1 MKMKRLIENK
11 CKILL
16 TMLTLLF
23 GIFFP
28 PELMVYAG
36 ESNNVQIEMDGYGT
50 HEYPYLISNEEDLNN
65 LRDVIESGDSLVG
78 VWFALTEDID
88 LQGESIEPLANQE
101 EGLTFQGGFD
111 GRGHKISNYVINIK
125 DGKAS
130 FFGRMDGIVENLEL
144 DGTIQGKI
152 CSSFA
157 QDGYGIIM
165 NCISGSDLYA
175 DEEASGI
182 VNNWNGALQNIV
194 FQGNIVAPTNV
205 GIVKSGKGSAT
216 QIYAKNYEVGDI
228 KEISYYGTFYDEK
241 DVQNIVDLL
250 NSYAVQLFFISEDG
264 KWLNEWE
271 MGENIQFSSEVAAFK
286 GTGTENNPL
295 IVDSRDKLEVLATFI
310 NAGYSFNSMY
320 LYQTADID
328 LSGNAWTMLLDD
340 SVAFEGIYDG
350 NGHAIRNLNT
360 EGKVGGLF
368 KNFNGKI
375 LNLKLENCQTNQ
387 GSGFAGSIGENA
399 LLLNCYCD
407 GNTSDTKSLN
417 KLQQTDRLVNCYIAG
432 LVEPSVDELNN
443 GLINL
448 IVNYGIHCGE
458 LYTWCLEDDIKFD
471 SNYKDIYLEKDR
483 MYWEGNGVE
492 KNPYI
497 ISSIKDFVYLR
508 ECVYYNESFWRYWF
522 KQVADI
528 DFSEVYDWRAISDE
542 TASNSFYGYYDG
554 DGYKLQ
560 NFHAE
565 NLALTQSG
573 TLFGNV
579 SGAVFNVH
587 VVDCKI
593 TGVGN
598 GILAYNVSST
608 GKIINN
614 IVEISRFS
622 LVDSSLAIA
631 YNNYGRILNNIVVC
645 PNTIPGA
652 RICLLNGNFDDDLK
666 VPEMDKNQIIE
677 EINDSVV
684 NKFNTGVLSVALHIK
699 QRIINFN
706 LLSINEND
714 EYNLLNDV
722 NLISSIGIK
731 FIKGML
737 FSNKLLLLAVIWSLG
752 VILFILYKIIKW
764 IYGKRKMGTRMLLQ
778 IQVVVGIYFAFVIAM
793 YRLNPMAIKTRLAFI
808 INTVC
813 FCIFCGCS
821 IIVIK
826 RKKTYKRN
834 YDFQYSLC
842 KKYMPL
848 IGALMVT
855 TIVVVA
861 HINTPIA
868 YDADL
873 YYGSFEQAIQNFNF
887 SITGILDSFCIASK
901 PMHGVAMLMT
911 IGEAIDPGTARG
923 VYICNLI
930 FLLLAQLCICQ
941 IIEKWFPKL
950 PFGIAALLSL
960 CFSLS
965 GYVIVGATYI
975 NPDFYSVVCFA
986 IFLWCVVF
994 EYKLFAIFFGFLV
1007 LCSKPNMV
1015 ISYLIFGGI
1024 YFIYECISKKTHI
1037 FKWLVYT
1044 LPASIYLILYFG
1056 IDSLNRAGVPAESQ
1070 NEFIYTIGSR
1080 LLQYF
1085 SYGFIWV
1092 QEIFII
1098 VMLIV
1103 IVKGK
1108 KLKIFKNEKSVG
1120 LFAIWIACLSQ
1131 LLITIAG
1138 GATLQLCPRYL
1149 SVCAIK
1155 NIMLFAL
1162 SLEVLQLKRKLVY
1175 TVVPILTVLLFIQ
1188 LFRTIDPSIILTCDY
1203 KYDDL
1208 YYLVF
1213 AKKNQTG
1220 NDLAFYNYEYCK
1232 DAHCGSEILS
1242 TLSKEE
1248 IRNLYSDSGEGYK
1261 MAIGSSDIYAAYW
1274 DTSRKYRTYIP
1285 NEDCV
1290 RLKMN
1295 SIINGINTRQEY
1307 MLKGYAVIL
1316 RDAEK
1321 HSIKN
1326 VLYDRNSQKVN
1337 NFTLYFSN
1345 RQK

>member
-1 MKMKRLIENK
+1 MKRLIENK

-16 TMLTLLF
+16 TMLILVF
-23 GIFFP
+23 GIFFL
-28 PELMVYAG
+28 PESMVYAS
-36 ESNNVQIEMDGYGT
+36 ESNNVEIEMDGYGT

-65 LRDVIESGDSLVG
+65 LRDVIESGNSLVG

-88 LQGESIEPLANQE
+88 LQGETIEPLVNQE
-101 EGLTFQGGFD
+101 KGLTFQGGFD
-111 GRGHKISNYVINIK
+111 GRGHKISNYVINRK
-125 DGKAS
+125 DEKAS
-130 FFGRMDGIVENLEL
+130 FFGRMDGVVENLEL
-144 DGTIQGKI
+144 DGTIQGKT

-182 VNNWNGALQNIV
+182 VNNWNGTLQNIV
-194 FQGNIVAPTNV
+194 FQGNIVAPAKV
-205 GIVKSGKGSAT
+205 GIVKSGQGSAT
-216 QIYAKNYEVGDI
+216 LVYVKNYEVGDI
-228 KEISYYGTFYDEK
+228 KEISYYGTFYDK
-241 DVQNIVDLL
+241 NDVQSIIDLL
-250 NSYAVQLFFISEDG
+250 NSYAVQLFFISEHG
-264 KWLNEWE
+264 KWLNKWE
-271 MGENIQFSSEVAAFK
+271 MGENIQFSDEVAAFK
-286 GTGTENNPL
+286 GTGTEKNPYV
-295 IVDSRDKLEVLATFI
+295 ISSVDKLEVLATFL
-310 NAGYSFNSMY
+310 NSGYSFNSIY

-328 LSGNAWTMLLDD
+328 LQGYEWTMLLDD

-350 NGHAIRNLNT
+350 NGHTIRNLNT
-360 EGKVGGLF
+360 VGEVGGLF

-375 LNLKLENCQTNQ
+375 LNLKLENCQTNT
-387 GSGFAGSIGENA
+387 GNGFAGNIGKDA

-407 GNTSDTKSLN
+407 GNISDIKSLDDLLHTN
-417 KLQQTDRLVNCYIAG
+417 RLVNCYIDE
-432 LVEPSVDELNN
+432 LIEPSVDELND
-443 GLINL
+443 GLTNL

-458 LYTWCLEDDIKFD
+458 LYTWCLEDGIRFD

-483 MYWEGNGVE
+483 RYWKGSGVE

-497 ISSIKDFVYLR
+497 ISSIEDFVYLR

-522 KQVADI
+522 KQAADI

-560 NFHAE
+560 KFHAE

-573 TLFGNV
+573 TIFGNV

-593 TGVGN
+593 TGAGN
-598 GILAYNVSST
+598 GILAYNVFGT
-608 GKIINN
+608 GKILNN

-622 LVDSSLAIA
+622 SVDSSLAVA
-631 YNNYGRILNNIVVC
+631 YNNYGRILNNIVVT
-645 PNTIPGA
+645 PSTIPGA

-666 VPEMDKNQIIE
+666 VPEMDRNQIVE

-706 LLSINEND
+706 LLSMNEND
-714 EYNLLNDV
+714 EYNLLSDV

-737 FSNKLLLLAVIWSLG
+737 FSNKLLLLVVVWSLG
-752 VILFILYKIIKW
+752 IISFILYKIIKW
-764 IYGKRKMGTRMLLQ
+764 IYEKRKIETRMLLQ
-778 IQVVVGIYFAFVIAM
+778 IQVVAGIYFAFVISM
-793 YRLNPMAIKTRLAFI
+793 YRLNPMAVKTRLVFI
-808 INTVC
+808 INTIC

-834 YDFQYSLC
+834 YNLQYSFFR
-842 KKYMPL
+842 KYMPL
-848 IGALMVT
+848 VGSLVIT
-855 TIVVVA
+855 TIIVVA

-873 YYGSFEQAIQNFNF
+873 YYGSFEQAIQNFRF
-887 SITGILDSFCIASK
+887 SMTGILDSFCIASK

-911 IGEAIDPGTARG
+911 IGEALDPGTARG
-923 VYICNLI
+923 VYICNLV
-930 FLLLAQLCICQ
+930 LLLLSQLCIYQ
-941 IIEKWFPKL
+941 IIEKWFSKL
-950 PFGIAALLSL
+950 PCGIAALLSL

-965 GYVIVGATYI
+965 GYVIAGATYI
-975 NPDFYSVVCFA
+975 NPDFYSVVCFV
-986 IFLWCVVF
+986 IFLWCIVF
-994 EYKLFAIFFGFLV
+994 EYRLFAVFSGFLV
-1007 LCSKPNMV
+1007 LCSKPNMIV
-1015 ISYLIFGGI
+1015 AYLVFGGI
-1024 YFIYECISKKTHI
+1024 YFIYEWISKKTHI

-1070 NEFIYTIGSR
+1070 NELINIVGSR

-1085 SYGFIWV
+1085 AYGFIWV
-1092 QEIFII
+1092 QEIFI
-1098 VMLIV
+1098 VAMLIV
-1103 IVKGK
+1103 LVKNK
-1108 KLKIFKNEKSVG
+1108 DLRIFKSKKSVG
-1120 LFAIWIACLSQ
+1120 LFAIWAACLSQ

-1138 GATLQLCPRYL
+1138 GENLQLCPRYL
-1149 SVCAIK
+1149 SICAVK

-1162 SLEVLQLKRKLVY
+1162 ALETLPLKRKQVY
-1175 TVVPILTVLLFIQ
+1175 TVVPALIVLLFVQ
-1188 LFRTIDPSIILTCDY
+1188 LFKTIDPSIILTCDY
-1203 KYDDL
+1203 KYDNL

-1213 AKKNQTG
+1213 PPKDQPG

-1232 DAHCGSEILS
+1232 DARYGSEILS
-1242 TLSKEE
+1242 TMSKDE
-1248 IRNLYSDSGEGYK
+1248 IRNLYSDSRDEYK
-1261 MAIGSSDIYAAYW
+1261 MAIGSSSIYAAYW
-1274 DTSRKYRTYIP
+1274 DISRECRTYIP
-1285 NEDCV
+1285 NDHCV
-1290 RLKMN
+1290 RLNMDC
-1295 SIINGINTRQEY
+1295 IINGMSTRQEY
-1307 MLKGYAVIL
+1307 MMKEYVVIL

-1321 HSIKN
+1321 HSIKDAF
-1326 VLYDRNSQKVN
+1326 YYKKSQN
-1337 NFTLYFSN
+1337 GFTLYTGKN
-1345 RQK
+1345 DL

>member
-1 MKMKRLIENK
+1 MKRLIENK
-11 CKILL
+11 CKILV
-16 TMLTLLF
+16 TMLILVF
-23 GIFFP
+23 SVFFL

-36 ESNNVQIEMDGYGT
+36 ESNHVEIEMDGYGT
-50 HEYPYLISNEEDLNN
+50 HEYPYLISNEENLNN
-65 LRDVIESGDSLVG
+65 LRDVIESGNSLAG

-88 LQGESIEPLANQE
+88 LQGEVIEPLVNQE

-111 GRGHKISNYVINIK
+111 GRGHKISNYVINRK

-130 FFGRMDGIVENLEL
+130 FFGRMDGVVENLEL

-175 DEEASGI
+175 EEEASGI
-182 VNNWNGALQNIV
+182 VNNWNGTLQNIV
-194 FQGNIVAPTNV
+194 FQGNIVAPANV

-216 QIYAKNYEVGDI
+216 QIYVKNYKVGNI
-228 KEISYYGTFYDEK
+228 KVLDNYGTFYDNNGVQSII
-241 DVQNIVDLL
+241 DVL
-250 NSYAVQLFFISEDG
+250 NNYAVQLFFTSEHA
-264 KWLNEWE
+264 KWLNKWE
-271 MGENIQFSSEVAAFK
+271 IGEKIQFSSEVAAFK
-286 GTGTENNPL
+286 GTGTEKNPL
-295 IVDSRDKLEVLATFI
+295 IVDSKDKLEVLATFI
-310 NAGYSFNSMY
+310 NAGYSFNGMY

-350 NGHAIRNLNT
+350 NGHVIRNLNT

-375 LNLKLENCQTNQ
+375 VNLKLENCQTNQ

-407 GNTSDTKSLN
+407 GNISDTKSLN

-483 MYWEGNGVE
+483 MYWEGDGVE

-542 TASNSFYGYYDG
+542 TSSNSFYGYYDG

-560 NFHAE
+560 NFHTE

-573 TLFGNV
+573 TIFGNV

-587 VVDCKI
+587 VAECKI
-593 TGVGN
+593 IGGGN

-608 GKIINN
+608 GNILNN
-614 IVEISRFS
+614 IVELSRFS
-622 LVDSSLAIA
+622 SVDSSLAIA
-631 YNNYGRILNNIVVC
+631 YNNYGRIFNNIVVC
-645 PNTIPGA
+645 PNTIPGV

-666 VPEMDKNQIIE
+666 VPEMDKNQIVE

-737 FSNKLLLLAVIWSLG
+737 FNNKLLLLAVVWSIG
-752 VILFILYKIIKW
+752 IILFILYKIIKW
-764 IYGKRKMGTRMLLQ
+764 IYEKRKIETRMLLQ
-778 IQVVVGIYFAFVIAM
+778 MQVVAGIYFAFVIAM
-793 YRLNPMAIKTRLAFI
+793 YRLNSMAIKTRLAFA

-821 IIVIK
+821 IIVFK

-834 YDFQYSLC
+834 FDLQYYFF
-842 KKYMPL
+842 KKYIPL
-848 IGALMVT
+848 VGSLIIT
-855 TIVVVA
+855 TIIVVA
-861 HINTPIA
+861 HINMPIA

-873 YYGSFEQAIQNFNF
+873 YYGSFEQAIQNFKF

-911 IGEAIDPGTARG
+911 IGEAFDPGTARG
-923 VYICNLI
+923 VYICNLAL
-930 FLLLAQLCICQ
+930 LLLAQLCIYQ

-986 IFLWCVVF
+986 IFLWCIVF
-994 EYKLFAIFFGFLV
+994 EYRLFAIFSGFLV
-1007 LCSKPNMV
+1007 LCSKPNMIV
-1015 ISYLIFGGI
+1015 AYLIFGGI
-1024 YFIYECISKKTHI
+1024 YFIYECISKKPHI

-1056 IDSLNRAGVPAESQ
+1056 IDSLNRAGVPTESQ
-1070 NEFIYTIGSR
+1070 NEFIYTAGSR

-1085 SYGFIWV
+1085 AYGFIWI

-1098 VMLIV
+1098 AMLIV
-1103 IVKGK
+1103 LVKNK
-1108 KLKIFKNEKSVG
+1108 DLRIFKSKKSVG
-1120 LFAIWIACLSQ
+1120 LFAIWAACLSQ
-1131 LLITIAG
+1131 LLITIVG

-1162 SLEVLQLKRKLVY
+1162 ALEILPLKRKQIY
-1175 TVVPILTVLLFIQ
+1175 TIVPTLTVLLFIQ
-1188 LFRTIDPSIILTCDY
+1188 LFKTIDPSIIVTCDY
-1203 KYDDL
+1203 KYDEL

-1213 AKKNQTG
+1213 PKNDQMG
-1220 NDLAFYNYEYCK
+1220 NDLTFYNYEYCK
-1232 DAHCGSEILS
+1232 DARYGSEILT
-1242 TLSKEE
+1242 TLSKDE
-1248 IRNLYSDSGEGYK
+1248 IRNLYADNWFGYK
-1261 MAIGSSDIYAAYW
+1261 AAIGSSSIYATYW
-1274 DTSRKYRTYIP
+1274 DIDRKCRTYIP
-1285 NEDCV
+1285 TKNCI
-1290 RLKMN
+1290 RLKTE
-1295 SIINGINTRQEY
+1295 SIIDGMTTQQEY
-1307 MLKGYAVIL
+1307 ALDKCVVVL
-1316 RDAEK
+1316 RGENVFE
-1321 HSIKN
+1321 SIFSEESK
-1326 VLYDRNSQKVN
+1326 QIGG
-1337 NFTLYFSN
+1337 FTIYYIN
-1345 RQK
+1345 EERK